1 MQLIDLKLIGLISD
15 THIPA
20 RAKVIPEKVF
30 EVFQNAS
37 LILHAGDLTRLSVLE
52 ELEQM
57 APVIAVHG
65 NMDSGVI
72 KRKLPV
78 INSVEVYDWKIGL
91 THSLRFYIGRNLMR
105 EVMEKRGFNVF
116 VSGHTHRPSLK
127 YKKNTLLINPGS
139 PTNPIP
145 PFITNHTVAQLKI
158 SKKEIE
164 PKIVNL

>member
-1 MQLIDLKLIGLISD
+1 MWLTVLKLIGLISD

-20 RAKVIPEKVF
+20 RAKAIPQSVF
-30 EVFQNAS
+30 EIFQEACM
-37 LILHAGDLTRLSVLE
+37 ILHAGDLTRMSVLE

-65 NMDSGVI
+65 NMDI
-72 KRKLPV
+72 RALKNKLPMM
-78 INSVEVYDWKIGL
+78 NSVDVYGWKIGL
-91 THSLRFYIGRNLMR
+91 THSLRFYFGRNIMR
-105 EVMEKRGFNVF
+105 EVMEKQGFHVF

-127 YKKNTLLINPGS
+127 YKKGMLLINPGS

-145 PFITNHTVAQLKI
+145 LYLTSPAVALLKVT
-158 SKKEIE
+158 KKEIE